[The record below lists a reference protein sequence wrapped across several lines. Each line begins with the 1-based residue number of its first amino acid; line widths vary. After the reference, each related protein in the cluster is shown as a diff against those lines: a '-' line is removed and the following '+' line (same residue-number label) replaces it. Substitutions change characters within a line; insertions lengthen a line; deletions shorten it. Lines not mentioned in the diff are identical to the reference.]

1 LCLLGIVLRKNN
13 FILQSDVSSGLEDNF
28 VTRYAEARLS
38 KNPLFSYRTR
48 KGGGETYPH
57 FRGVYV
63 ISVAARMARMH
74 PQTLRKYERYGFV
87 TPNRSSGSQRLY
99 SDIDVNRLL
108 VAKRLIEKFGLN
120 LNGVRLIL
128 EILDVINVW
137 KNILKRNQQ
146 VSKSEDIREIINGID
161 TLINQIYNKKAI

>member
-1 LCLLGIVLRKNN
+1 MCLLGILLRKNN
-13 FILQSDVSSGLEDNF
+13 FILQSDVSSELKDAF
-28 VTRYAEARLS
+28 IRKYAEEKLS
-38 KNPLFSYRTR
+38 KSPLFSYRTGNR
-48 KGGGETYPH
+48 GGEYSD

-87 TPNRSSGSQRLY
+87 TPNRTSGSQRLY

-108 VAKRLIEKFGLN
+108 VAKRLIDEFGLN

-128 EILDVINVW
+128 EILDVINAW
-137 KNILKRNQQ
+137 KNILKRDLQ
-146 VSKSEDIREIINGID
+146 VSKSQNLRGIVDGID
-161 TLINQIYNKKAI
+161 SLINQIYNKKTM